1 MKKGLGV
8 LFVILGLIMIVGFSA
23 VGTYNGL
30 VKTREGVDAAWAQV
44 LSQYQRRADLVPN
57 LVKTVEGSANFEKST
72 LESVVNARASV
83 GRVNI
88 DTSKAPDEATLQKFQ
103 EAQGQ
108 FSSALSRLLVVAE
121 NYPDLKAS
129 AGFRDLQAQLEGT
142 ENRIA
147 GDREAAVTG
156 GAGAIM
162 AAVKGEYTGDGRTN
176 LDQDAPEGAIW
187 PLLLIVG
194 FILLG
199 FRFPVLFSVIDVM
212 FSAGGATSS
221 SGGGR
226 SWGGGGS
233 SSSGGGFSGGGGRS
247 GGGGASGG
255 W

>member
-8 LFVILGLIMIVGFSA
+8 LFVILGLIMIVGFST

-30 VKTREGVDAAWAQV
+30 VKTRESVDAAWAQV

-147 GDREAAVTG
+147 VERGRFNEVVRDYNTRIRRFPAVLFAGMLGFQTKAYFQSD
-156 GAGAIM
+156 AGAEK
-162 AAVKGEYTGDGRTN
+162 APDVKFDFGK
-176 LDQDAPEGAIW
+176 
-187 PLLLIVG
+187 
-194 FILLG
+194 
-199 FRFPVLFSVIDVM
+199 
-212 FSAGGATSS
+212 
-221 SGGGR
+221 
-226 SWGGGGS
+226 
-233 SSSGGGFSGGGGRS
+233 
-247 GGGGASGG
+247 
-255 W
+255 